1 MQESLRP
8 AGIRSLAVAIPT
20 GTRRISLPNGEPA
33 LRHFLAAGQSGLDLE
48 KEVAREALAAA
59 ELDPAEVDLV
69 ISASFPALPEPCIG
83 NATPLAWELGME
95 KAAAFN
101 VESACAGGLIA
112 LRNACNE
119 IRLGEHGNV
128 LVTVACPYSPTIE
141 PGHPATDVIGDAA
154 YAMVIA
160 PTRPGQEFLGSVIKN
175 SGPTCPLVS
184 WAVDDRTPSGIR
196 LQVGPQTAGQLE
208 AWALQ
213 QLPELLG
220 QLLERTGLA
229 REDIRHWVVNAPT
242 MSFVGRALA
251 KMGAAADDGV
261 DINRIAG
268 NIGPSLIGVS
278 LFYSAY
284 LRDFQPGDVV
294 LCCSVGSESSL
305 AITLMRWPEGVAL
318 GEVPAH
324 ASLDMLREFEKT
336 RLAPVEMAM
345 AAAG

>member
-8 AGIRSLAVAIPT
+8 AGIRSLAVAFPS
-20 GTRRISLPNGEPA
+20 GTRHITLPNGDPA
-33 LRHFLAAGQSGLDLE
+33 VRHFLAAGQSGLDLE
-48 KEVAREALAAA
+48 KEVAVQALAAA
-59 ELDPAEVDLV
+59 ELDPADVDLV

-83 NATPLAWELGME
+83 NATPLAWDLGME
-95 KAAAFN
+95 KAAVFN

-112 LRNACNE
+112 LRNACHE
-119 IRLGEHGNV
+119 IRLGEHENV

-141 PGHPATDVIGDAA
+141 EGHPATDVIGDAA
-154 YAMVIA
+154 HAMVIA

-196 LQVGPQTAGQLE
+196 LQVGRQTAGQLE
-208 AWALQ
+208 AWALK

-220 QLLERTGLA
+220 RLLERTGIA
-229 REDIRHWVVNAPT
+229 RGDIRHWVINAPT
-242 MSFVGRALA
+242 MSFVGRALEN
-251 KMGAAADDGV
+251 MGAGPDDGV

-278 LFYSAY
+278 LFYSAH
-284 LRDFQPGDVV
+284 LRKFQPGDAV

-305 AITLMRWPEGVAL
+305 ALTLMRWPEDVTL

-324 ASLDMLREFEKT
+324 VSLEMLREFERT
-336 RLAPVEMAM
+336 RLAQAEPAM
-345 AAAG
+345 AVAG